1 MNICNEPKFSFSSK
15 DKTIKCTI
23 RNGLESYNLLNTCSG
38 IFYETEYIPIRLKEH
53 FEKEIKLE
61 GKYLNNAKNYARIY
75 YKYNKQILI
84 R

>member
-1 MNICNEPKFSFSSK
+1 MNICDEPKFSFSSI
-15 DKTIKCTI
+15 DKTIQCTR

-38 IFYETEYIPIRLKEH
+38 IFYETEYTPIRLKEH
-53 FEKEIKLE
+53 FEKEIKLK